1 MKKNCVIKSN
11 VLCFAFVRFAA
22 EFAVTLSA
30 CDTSSGHS
38 EPKWYLDV
46 FEDVNDVSGGYDY
59 TVSVLQ
65 SSPEGNTVHV
75 PQAKYGNEFL
85 GLYNSDGVRYF
96 DSNGNQV
103 PGTIIDRAMSLY
115 GYWNYVDCD
124 ISYYLVDENGETSLY
139 DTDSAVYNSN
149 MSQMLGPP
157 HERKNCHGWYYGV
170 TAGENGGL
178 TYGNAVTDGEGK
190 PLTGFDRL
198 NDKFYKF
205 KDENTAEISLYAQ
218 FGVRKLEVTFD
229 FNDGG
234 VTSPV
239 KMQVDYGID
248 FSELET
254 PVKEE
259 DGRMISGWS
268 SYAAGGIEYTG
279 AITSD
284 ITLYAIWRDKV
295 SGACHPS
302 WVFTDDKGLYFV
314 RAICC

>member
-1 MKKNCVIKSN
+1 MKKNCVIKTI
-11 VLCFAFVRFAA
+11 VLCFAFVLFAA
-22 EFAVTLSA
+22 AFAVTLSA

-149 MSQMLGPP
+149 MSQM
-157 HERKNCHGWYYGV
+157 
-170 TAGENGGL
+170 
-178 TYGNAVTDGEGK
+178 
-190 PLTGFDRL
+190 
-198 NDKFYKF
+198 
-205 KDENTAEISLYAQ
+205 
-218 FGVRKLEVTFD
+218 
-229 FNDGG
+229 
-234 VTSPV
+234 PV
-239 KMQVDYGID
+239 P
-248 FSELET
+248 EL
-254 PVKEE
+254 
-259 DGRMISGWS
+259 
-268 SYAAGGIEYTG
+268 
-279 AITSD
+279 
-284 ITLYAIWRDKV
+284 
-295 SGACHPS
+295 
-302 WVFTDDKGLYFV
+302 
-314 RAICC
+314 